1 MPERYLDFCFAVE
14 PCQAHFRR
22 AFKKI
27 SKPNRT
33 NYNTCLYNS
42 ITIIQA
48 MDNLIEHVRF
58 TINPAIFLKD
68 PVSSELGRKIVQGS
82 VELLDEIGMEAF
94 SFRKLADRIKSTEA
108 SVYRY
113 FENKHQL
120 LLYLCAWYWQ
130 WMEYRIAF
138 QTANLPNAEEQ
149 LRVALKIVTAEV
161 TEDRMIQH
169 IHEGKLHRVIVA
181 ESAKVYLHK
190 SVDSANADGAYLG
203 YKNLVQRLSEFVL
216 EINPDFD
223 YPHMLISTV
232 IEGAH
237 HQRFFA
243 EHLPRLTDVVD
254 GTDAVTDFYINL
266 VFKAIA

>member
-1 MPERYLDFCFAVE
+1 
-14 PCQAHFRR
+14 
-22 AFKKI
+22 
-27 SKPNRT
+27 
-33 NYNTCLYNS
+33 
-42 ITIIQA
+42 
-48 MDNLIEHVRF
+48 MDNLIKHLQF
-58 TINPAIFLKD
+58 TINPAVFLKD
-68 PVSSELGRKIVQGS
+68 PVSTELGRKIVQGS

-94 SFRKLADRIKSTEA
+94 SFRKLAEHIESTEA

-130 WMEYRIAF
+130 WMEYRIVF
-138 QTANLPNAEEQ
+138 QTANLPSPEER
-149 LRVALKIVTAEV
+149 LRVALRIVTEEV

-169 IHEGKLHRVIVA
+169 INEAKLHRVIVA

-190 SVDSANADGAYLG
+190 SVDSANAVGAYLG
-203 YKNLVQRLSEFVL
+203 YKSLVQRLSDFIT
-216 EINPDFD
+216 EINPQFG

-254 GTDAVTDFYINL
+254 GADAVTDFYINL
-266 VFKAIA
+266 VFNSIT

>member
-1 MPERYLDFCFAVE
+1 M
-14 PCQAHFRR
+14 
-22 AFKKI
+22 
-27 SKPNRT
+27 
-33 NYNTCLYNS
+33 YNS
-42 ITIIQA
+42 ITIIQV
-48 MDNLIEHVRF
+48 MDNLLEHVRF

-68 PVSSELGRKIVQGS
+68 PISSKLGRSIVQGS
-82 VELLDEIGMEAF
+82 VELIDEIGMEAF
-94 SFRKLADRIKSTEA
+94 SFRKLASHIESTEA

-130 WMEYRIAF
+130 WMAYRIAF
-138 QTANLPNAEEQ
+138 QTANLPSAEEQ

-203 YKNLVQRLSEFVL
+203 YKNLVQRLSDFVL
-216 EINPDFD
+216 EINPDFE

-254 GTDAVTDFYINL
+254 GADAVTDFYIKL
-266 VFKAIA
+266 VFKAIT

>member
-1 MPERYLDFCFAVE
+1 
-14 PCQAHFRR
+14 
-22 AFKKI
+22 
-27 SKPNRT
+27 
-33 NYNTCLYNS
+33 
-42 ITIIQA
+42 
-48 MDNLIEHVRF
+48 MDNLIEHIRF
-58 TINPAIFLKD
+58 TINPAIFIKD

-82 VELLDEIGMEAF
+82 VELLDEIGLEDF
-94 SFRKLADRIKSTEA
+94 SFRKLAERIESTEA

-138 QTANLPNAEEQ
+138 QTTNLPNTTDR
-149 LRVALKIVTAEV
+149 LRVALRIVTAEV

-190 SVDSANADGAYLG
+190 SVDSANAYGAYLG
-203 YKNLVQRLSEFVL
+203 YKNLVQRLSDFVT
-216 EINPDFD
+216 EINPEFE

-254 GTDAVTDFYINL
+254 GADAVTDFYINL
-266 VFKAIA
+266 VFNAIA

>member
-1 MPERYLDFCFAVE
+1 MRV
-14 PCQAHFRR
+14 
-22 AFKKI
+22 
-27 SKPNRT
+27 
-33 NYNTCLYNS
+33 
-42 ITIIQA
+42 
-48 MDNLIEHVRF
+48 DNLIEHLRF
-58 TINPAIFLKD
+58 TINPSIFLKD
-68 PVSSELGRKIVQGS
+68 PVSSDLGKKIVRGS

-94 SFRKLADRIKSTEA
+94 SFRKLAEHIESTEA

-138 QTANLPNAEEQ
+138 QTANLPSPSER
-149 LRVALKIVTAEV
+149 LRVALQIVTAEV

-190 SVDSANADGAYLG
+190 SVDRANADGAYLG
-203 YKNLVQRLSEFVL
+203 YKNLVQRLSDFVT
-216 EINPDFD
+216 EINSDFE

-243 EHLPRLTDVVD
+243 EHLPRLTDVID

-266 VFKAIA
+266 VFNAIQ

>member
-1 MPERYLDFCFAVE
+1 
-14 PCQAHFRR
+14 
-22 AFKKI
+22 
-27 SKPNRT
+27 
-33 NYNTCLYNS
+33 
-42 ITIIQA
+42 
-48 MDNLIEHVRF
+48 MDDLINQLRF
-58 TINPAIFLKD
+58 NINPSIFLKD
-68 PVSSELGRKIVQGS
+68 PLSSPLGKSIVQGS
-82 VELLDEIGMEAF
+82 VELLSEIGMEAF
-94 SFRKLADRIKSTEA
+94 SFRKLATHIGSTEA

-138 QTANLPNAEEQ
+138 KTTNLPSGEAR
-149 LRVALKIVTAEV
+149 LRTALEIVTAQV

-169 IHEGKLHRVIVA
+169 IHEGKLHQVIVA

-190 SVDSANADGAYLG
+190 NVDNANAEGAYLG
-203 YKNLVQRLSEFVL
+203 YKKLVQRLSDFVA
-216 EINPDFD
+216 EVNPAFE

-243 EHLPRLTDVVD
+243 EHLPRLTDVSD
-254 GTDAVTDFYINL
+254 DSSTDAVTDFYINL
-266 VFKAIA
+266 VFKALK